1 MLQYTPNVD
10 KCMVGKIKPSGKMTS
25 LTLTDLSSA
34 FALLGIGI
42 GLSVFAFALERMA
55 FTKSNRRNKIRRKEK
70 MQFYGL

>member
-1 MLQYTPNVD
+1 
-10 KCMVGKIKPSGKMTS
+10 MVGKIKPSGKMTS